1 LLTLENIMTLQD
13 LLNEATQLSLKEK
26 LQLATQLLQ
35 LIDCQIVNDDQT
47 SKTANF
53 TSMDIEEG
61 SIGYL
66 MSHPIPV
73 QDFKPLRRDEIY
85 ERC

>member
-1 LLTLENIMTLQD
+1 MTLQD
-13 LLNEATQLSLKEK
+13 LLNEATQLSLKEQ

-35 LIDCQIVNDDQT
+35 LIDCQIAHDEQT
-47 SKTANF
+47 SKTVSF
-53 TSMDIEEG
+53 TSIDAEEG

-66 MSHPIPV
+66 MSHPMPV
-73 QDFKPLRRDEIY
+73 QDFKPLSRDEIY